1 MDGNNA
7 IGIDTKKDRKTN
19 KSSYFT
25 DNDFNQFKIQ
35 VDQAIAQV
43 IATGKT
49 IVIPSDGIGT
59 GKAELPTR
67 APKLYAYL

>member
-1 MDGNNA
+1 VSF
-7 IGIDTKKDRKTN
+7 
-19 KSSYFT
+19 KSRFSKGGSYFT
-25 DNDFNQFKIQ
+25 DADFNQFKAQ
-35 VDQAIAQV
+35 VDEAIQKA